1 MEKAKI
7 DAVQLFIL
15 IFLFELGSALLVPL
29 AIEAEED
36 AWLAIF
42 FGMAGGILIFLI
54 FHALYQTYPDSL
66 PTQYMRNIIGNYLGW
81 VLGFA
86 YCLYFLYLSARVLRD
101 FGSMLLTVAYHETP
115 LFIVNLLLI
124 LLIIYTVY
132 QGIEVMARTG
142 ELLFVILYVLAISG
156 FILIV
161 SSGLINL
168 SNLKPVLEE
177 GILPILKVAITQ
189 TIYVPFGEA
198 IAFSVILPYLNN
210 PKKAKKVGIFAL
222 CLSGINLMIVMAVN
236 ISVLGVNLTKRSQ
249 FPLLTTIQSIQIAD
263 FLERLDVFFML
274 ALIIGIF
281 IKITIFFYA
290 AVIGLG
296 DLFKVTNVKQL
307 IYPLGLVVLLLSN
320 SIASNISEHIQEGL
334 FIVPIILHFPF
345 QILFPLFLLL
355 IVYLKKRKKNKA

>member
-7 DAVQLFIL
+7 DAIQLFIL

-36 AWLAIF
+36 AWIAIF
-42 FGMAGGILIFLI
+42 FGLAGGILMFLI
-54 FHALYQTYPDSL
+54 YHALYQNYPDSL
-66 PTQYMRNIIGNYLGW
+66 PTQYMRKIIGKYLGW
-81 VLGFA
+81 LLGFA
-86 YCLYFLYLSARVLRD
+86 YCMYFLYLSARVLRD

-115 LFIVNLLLI
+115 HFIVNLLLI

-142 ELLFVILYVLAISG
+142 ELLFVILYVLAVSG

-161 SSGLINL
+161 SSGLIDL
-168 SNLKPVLEE
+168 SNLKPVLED
-177 GILPILKVAITQ
+177 GFLPIVKVAITQ

-222 CLSGINLMIVMAVN
+222 CLSGINLMIVMVMN

-281 IKITIFFYA
+281 IKISIFFYA
-290 AVIGLG
+290 AVIGMG
-296 DLFKVTNVKQL
+296 DLFKVTKVKQL

-320 SIASNISEHIQEGL
+320 SIASNISEHIKEGL
-334 FIVPIILHFPF
+334 VIVPIILHFPF
-345 QILFPLFLLL
+345 QILFPLLLLL
-355 IVYLKKRKKNKA
+355 IVYLKKRKKNKS